1 MASYSFWQAKTVAQ
15 LSAITDGVTDADKA
29 YMEAYAYDQMAAV
42 FAELGSGPSG
52 SLVDLTVRLAV
63 SLQADGDLV
72 PASVTASLVSET
84 LTVAN
89 LIVPG
94 ATTFNTVAYTWTG
107 SDGGAGDVLTTD
119 GAGNLTWTTPSVSS
133 PLWTQSGSNI
143 YYPSGGIGVAGNVAI
158 GMTAPTFRLSVRN
171 ATAQFIVLD
180 DPGNVLLYID
190 SGTNTLSGPSTTMG
204 YYFYHLYATADL
216 DVGSGD
222 FTVSS
227 VGNVAAA
234 GNLDVEGL
242 VALGSGATPTAGISV
257 WVNAAVGA
265 GGTVYG
271 ALSQYHI
278 AGAITDFNATWVT
291 VSTDAPSAITNLYNF
306 RISEGSKTGG
316 TTITNQYGLKI
327 EDLNDATNN
336 WSIFT
341 GLGSVYLGGNTT
353 ISGSLSASSLGIS
366 TSGTFGTSLTSST
379 LIVSTTA
386 VVGTTLIVGS
396 TLTVGG
402 VTTIN
407 AAAQVKTTAAVAF
420 QVTNAGGS
428 TVFAVNTAGGTEEV
442 SIPLGNLLYAYGNFA
457 CDGLVYAFGGI
468 RTCPSI
474 GLGGVTE
481 FYRLDLQ
488 DASSNDAYRIK
499 STVVNSAVWF
509 IWENDARKWWGGV
522 RTDDIWAL
530 YDGTGANYRFMV
542 ATNGDIS
549 GTHGTYHISSDERL
563 KTNVVDI
570 TDALETVC
578 NLRGVHYNWIK
589 PPYMRDGKQTG
600 MIAQEVD
607 AVAPELTQVAEDE
620 MGTMSIKDDISIDAY
635 LVEAIKELKRR
646 HDQEIDVLK
655 VEIDKLKVA

>member
-42 FAELGSGPSG
+42 FAELGSSPGG

-72 PASVTASLVSET
+72 PASVTASLVSEN
-84 LTVAN
+84 LTVAS

-94 ATTFNTVAYTWTG
+94 TTTFNTVAYSWSG

-133 PLWTQSGSNI
+133 PIWTQSGSNI

-216 DVGSGD
+216 DVGGSS

-227 VGNVAAA
+227 GGNVVAA
-234 GNLDVEGL
+234 GNIDLEGL
-242 VALGSGATPTAGISV
+242 VAFGTGATPTTGISI
-257 WVNAAVGA
+257 WVNTAVGA
-265 GGTVYG
+265 GATVYG

-278 AGAITDFNATWVT
+278 TGAITDFNASWLT
-291 VSTDAPSAITNLYNF
+291 VSTDVAVPITNLYNF

-327 EDLNDATNN
+327 EDLNDASNN

-341 GLGSVYLGGNTT
+341 GLGLVYLGDNTT
-353 ISGSLSASSLGIS
+353 ISGSLAASSLGIS
-366 TSGTFGTSLTSST
+366 TSGIFGTSLTSST
-379 LIVSTTA
+379 LVVSTTA
-386 VVGTTLIVGS
+386 SVGS

-402 VTTIN
+402 ATIIN
-407 AAAQVKTTAAVAF
+407 AVAQVKTTNAIAF
-420 QVTNAGGS
+420 TVVNAGSS
-428 TVFAVNTAGGTEEV
+428 TVFGVNTSGGAEEAYT
-442 SIPLGNLLYAYGNFA
+442 PLGVMLYAYGNFS
-457 CDGLVYAFGGI
+457 CDGFIYAFGGI
-468 RTCPSI
+468 KTCPSI
-474 GLGGVTE
+474 GLGSITQ

-499 STVVNSAVWF
+499 STAVNSAVWF

-578 NLRGVHYNWIK
+578 NLRGVHYYWIK

-600 MIAQEVD
+600 MIAQEVNV
-607 AVAPELTQVAEDE
+607 VAPELTQVAEDE
-620 MGTMSIKDDISIDAY
+620 IGTMSIKDDISIDAY

-646 HDQEIDVLK
+646 HEQEIAGLK
-655 VEIDKLKVA
+655 SEIDKLKVA